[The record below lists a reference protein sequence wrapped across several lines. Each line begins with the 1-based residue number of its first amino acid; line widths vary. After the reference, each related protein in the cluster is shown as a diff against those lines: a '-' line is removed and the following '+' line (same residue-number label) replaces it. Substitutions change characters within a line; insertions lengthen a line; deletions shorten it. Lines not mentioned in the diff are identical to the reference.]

1 MQKNSARRNR
11 VLIVSPELFVFCT
24 KSLNFCKKIGNA
36 QQLRC
41 KYFYLLLQTAITSQ
55 CFSLSHATGQHIHYS
70 SKNLHCKVLDA
81 ANTGD
86 RMPLT
91 HGVSKKSFGS
101 RIRDT
106 LPMPLSGRLLVAH
119 QFQVSLKQEG
129 SASLATW
136 HVQIPGKIISK
147 LSVRR
152 SDHQETGGDL
162 EGTRVPPG

>member
-1 MQKNSARRNR
+1 

-36 QQLRC
+36 QQLRR

-55 CFSLSHATGQHIHYS
+55 CFALSRVTGQHVHYS

-91 HGVSKKSFGS
+91 HGVSEKSFGS
-101 RIRDT
+101 RMPDT
-106 LPMPLSGRLLVAH
+106 LPTLLLGRLPAAH

-129 SASLATW
+129 SASLVTW
-136 HVQIPGKIISK
+136 HVQIPGKIITE
-147 LSVRR
+147 LSVHRC
-152 SDHQETGGDL
+152 DHQETGGDL
-162 EGTRVPPG
+162 EVARVPPV